1 MSTITSS
8 SPNRITVRVVEARD
22 LRDTDLFGRSD
33 PYCEV
38 RISSSQ
44 RPRDYQRTR
53 KISGCLCPRWDET
66 FVFTTA
72 HPESDQVIL
81 TIYDHDYFSR
91 DDSLGS
97 ATFSVAQAMLAP
109 KVDIWLD
116 LRHPKYIERKG
127 RGAVHIIATYEG
139 KGKVKPPAG
148 PYGAYPPPAGP
159 YGAYPPP
166 PPGAYP
172 PAGYPPPAYPPAPAP
187 YGAYPPPPPAAP
199 YGAYPPPPPPTAYP
213 GYPPAPAP
221 YPGYPPAGAPATTLI
236 HPMPGYNPAPGGV
249 PFY

>member
-1 MSTITSS
+1 MSTSSTSS
-8 SPNRITVRVVEARD
+8 TAPNRITVRVVEARD

-53 KISGCLCPRWDET
+53 KISGSLCPRWDET

-97 ATFSVAQAMLAP
+97 ATFSVAQAMLSP

-127 RGAVHIIATYEG
+127 RGAVHVIATYEG
-139 KGKVKPPAG
+139 KGKVKPPA
-148 PYGAYPPPAGP
+148 AYPPAAGP
-159 YGAYPPP
+159 YGAYPP

-172 PAGYPPPAYPPAPAP
+172 PAGYPPPAYPPA
-187 YGAYPPPPPAAP
+187 AYPPPPT
-199 YGAYPPPPPPTAYP
+199 AYPPPPPPPPPAPVAYP
-213 GYPPAPAP
+213 PVAPVYPPAPVA
-221 YPGYPPAGAPATTLI
+221 YPPAPVMNYPPGAYPA
-236 HPMPGYNPAPGGV
+236 GDVYGAA
-249 PFY
+249 YY